1 MVATPR
7 VLTDP
12 AETYVSYRVLPDL
25 VQRYVLRDRWA
36 VEVEADSGERTRV
49 QAGTRD
55 DAIEYARQIHDGI
68 ANQGVAF
75 LKTFA
80 H

>member
-1 MVATPR
+1 MFLTPR

-25 VQRYVLRDRWA
+25 VQRYVLHDRWA
-36 VEVEADSGERTRV
+36 VDVEADSGERCRV
-49 QAGTRD
+49 KAETRD
-55 DAIEYARQIHDGI
+55 DAIEYARRIHDGI
-68 ANQGVAF
+68 ANQGVDF

-80 H
+80 R